1 MSGVTHVRLELAR
14 TVRNRRLLIFSLGL
28 PLVLFYAVASAQR
41 HAHTDGISFPLFFM
55 VGMASYGA
63 LFAAVGP
70 GARIAVDRARGWTR
84 QLRITPLSARVYFIA
99 RVLTA
104 YVVALPSLIM
114 LYLAGASLGVHLSAG
129 QYLEMTGWLVLGL
142 APIVVI
148 GIILG
153 HLLTSDS
160 LAPAVGGVVVFF
172 ALFGGAW
179 GRFFNAGVMSTL
191 VKLLPSYWMVE
202 AGHDAVHGGGWPAE
216 AWIIVAAWTVLLI
229 PLAALVYRWDTRR
242 V

>member
-1 MSGVTHVRLELAR
+1 MTGVTHVRFELVR
-14 TVRNRRLLIFSLGL
+14 TVRNRRLLAFSLAL

-55 VGMASYGA
+55 VGMAAYGA

-84 QLRITPLSARVYFIA
+84 QLRITPLPVRTYFVA

-104 YVVALPSLIM
+104 YVVALPTLIV

-129 QYLEMTGWLVLGL
+129 QYLEMTGWLLLGL

-153 HLLTSDS
+153 HLLASDA

-179 GRFFNAGVMSTL
+179 GRFFNGGVMSTL

-216 AWIIVAAWTVLLI
+216 AWIVVAAWTVVLI
-229 PLAALVYRWDTRR
+229 PVAALVYRRDTRR

>member
-1 MSGVTHVRLELAR
+1 MTGVTHVRFELVR
-14 TVRNRRLLIFSLGL
+14 TVRNRRLLAFSLAL

-41 HAHTDGISFPLFFM
+41 HAHTDGISFPLFSM
-55 VGMASYGA
+55 VGMAAYGA

-84 QLRITPLSARVYFIA
+84 QLRITPLPVRTYFVA

-104 YVVALPSLIM
+104 YVVALPTLIV

-129 QYLEMTGWLVLGL
+129 QYLEMTGWLLLGL

-153 HLLTSDS
+153 HLLASDA

-179 GRFFNAGVMSTL
+179 GRFFNGGVMSTL

-216 AWIIVAAWTVLLI
+216 AWIVVAAWTVVLI
-229 PLAALVYRWDTRR
+229 PVAALVYRRDTRR